1 MIYLLT
7 LRHGR
12 GEGGCYHENFP
23 FIPSLVTVW
32 SWVGASFDIQTFSVD
47 SLAARGNVPHYFL
60 PGYFF
65 VPGHPEDYVPNFG
78 AHKVELAP
86 NSGFRK
92 KYDVVDSSGD
102 AVVIQITNNEEF
114 PIHVCLIS
122 YQSDGSIVALYPAA
136 KKASYFFSLFY
147 NWASYIAFTGEGFF
161 TSSRLTFL
169 SLPYS
174 STL

>member
-1 MIYLLT
+1 M
-7 LRHGR
+7 
-12 GEGGCYHENFP
+12 
-23 FIPSLVTVW
+23 
-32 SWVGASFDIQTFSVD
+32 
-47 SLAARGNVPHYFL
+47 
-60 PGYFF
+60 
-65 VPGHPEDYVPNFG
+65 
-78 AHKVELAP
+78 
-86 NSGFRK
+86 
-92 KYDVVDSSGD
+92 
-102 AVVIQITNNEEF
+102 IQITNNEEF

-161 TSSRLTFL
+161 TSSRLIFL